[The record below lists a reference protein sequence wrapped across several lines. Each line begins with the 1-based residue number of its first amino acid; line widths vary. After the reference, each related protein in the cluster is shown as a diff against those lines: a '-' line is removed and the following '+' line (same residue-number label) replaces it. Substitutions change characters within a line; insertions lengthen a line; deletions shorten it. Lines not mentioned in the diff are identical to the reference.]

1 MGNIL
6 CINSHMSVTGQ
17 GTRVYGKLPSNIELI
32 TKSGNRYVDLV
43 MTFDNV
49 LANIA
54 GYIDTQNNTIYVN
67 SNYSGTAICS
77 MLVACPCRFNRRT

>member
-17 GTRVYGKLPSNIELI
+17 GSRVFGVLPSNIELI
-32 TKSGNRYVDLV
+32 TKTGNRYVDLV
-43 MTFDNV
+43 MTFDNT

-77 MLVACPCRFNRRT
+77 MLVVCPCRFNA